1 MADMQRPSL
10 LTSSLL
16 ACVMLGA
23 CEPPAMLP
31 DGGGDAGMPDAPTCT
46 IQIEDPSD
54 DGLTTFPDRSLL
66 ADDPTTESGQRVVL
80 DVERYAE
87 LARRLSGYRATLTD
101 DLSEVDGFGINA
113 DAFFQFGRAF
123 DPAQLPEPSEAAPA
137 EAGVGFVI
145 LDADGPR
152 LMPASITTT
161 DDDATLMLSPLR
173 PLPPRTEVAAYVTR
187 SLTAAAGGC
196 LEPSAATAALL
207 AGPDPETAAA
217 IDALIDLEVITSAS
231 DLVAITTYPTQ
242 SIYEDGIAINEDIAG
257 RDFIFEAPPT
267 CVDEAL
273 WTRCEARFVAGDY
286 RDPEDGVIRRAAGAA
301 IDPRATYTVPITM
314 WLPLDRTG
322 STPVLIY
329 GHGLTGGR
337 GQAARLATFAAP
349 QGIATIAIDA
359 LEHGEHPTVEEP
371 GRSELN
377 TVFAFFGIN
386 LAELRTRALEAA
398 RLRDNFAQST
408 FDRLQLTRLLAQHPD
423 VDGDGT
429 DDLDMDQLAYL
440 GVSLGG
446 IMGPQEMA
454 LDGSIGAGILV
465 VPGGRVSTIISDS
478 ETFAPLI
485 TAVRPAGT
493 TEGDVR
499 RFFPIL
505 QTILERGDPASWA
518 PTLLGE
524 RVPGVEGLPDVL
536 AGMVLDDEIVP
547 NIANYAIARALGIPM
562 VEIALRPQP
571 GIPVITG
578 PLTGNFTRDG
588 LTATGGLLQF
598 DWVADDAG
606 GLEMAD
612 HGNVGDS
619 DVGAEAWLHFLT
631 THFDGA
637 AEIEDPYAAL
647 GVTRP

>member
-1 MADMQRPSL
+1 MERRSL
-10 LTSSLL
+10 CLVAISTCAL
-16 ACVMLGA
+16 LGA
-23 CEPPAMLP
+23 CDPPTEVP
-31 DGGGDAGMPDAPTCT
+31 DAGSDAGMPDAPSCT
-46 IQIEDPSD
+46 IQIEDPND

-66 ADDPTTESGQRVVL
+66 IDDATTETGRRVVL

-113 DAFFQFGRAF
+113 EAFFQFGRAF
-123 DPAQLPEPSEAAPA
+123 DPAQLPEPDETAPA
-137 EAGVGFVI
+137 AAGIGFVI
-145 LDADGPR
+145 LGPGGPR
-152 LMPASITTT
+152 LMPALVTTT
-161 DDDATLMLSPLR
+161 DEGATLMLSPLR

-196 LEPSAATAALL
+196 LEPSSATGALL
-207 AGPDPETAAA
+207 ASPDPETAAA
-217 IDALIDLEVITSAS
+217 VTALIDLGVITAAS
-231 DLVAITTYPTQ
+231 ELVAITTYPTQ
-242 SIYEDGIAINEDIAG
+242 SIYEDGIAIADDIRG
-257 RDFIFEAPPT
+257 RDFAFEAPPT
-267 CVDEAL
+267 CVDEPL
-273 WTRCEARFVAGDY
+273 WTRCEARFIAGDY
-286 RDPEDGVIRRAAGAA
+286 RDPDDGVIRRAAGAA
-301 IDPRATYTVPITM
+301 IDPRASYSIPITM

-322 STPVLIY
+322 PVPVLVY

-349 QGIATIAIDA
+349 QGIATVAIDA
-359 LEHGEHPTVEEP
+359 LEHGEHPTVAEP
-371 GRSELN
+371 GRSTLN
-377 TVFAFFGIN
+377 TVFAFFGID
-386 LAELRTRALEAA
+386 LSALRTRALQAA
-398 RLRDNFAQST
+398 RLRDNFAQSS

-423 VDGDGT
+423 VDDDGEA
-429 DDLDMDQLAYL
+429 DLDLDRLAYL

-493 TEGDVR
+493 TDGDVR

-518 PTLLGE
+518 PTLLGD
-524 RVPGVEGLPDVL
+524 RVPGVDGLPDIL

-547 NIANYAIARALGIPM
+547 NVANYALARALGIPM
-562 VEIALRPQP
+562 VEVALRPQP
-571 GIPVITG
+571 GIPVVTG

-588 LTATGGLLQF
+588 LVATGGLLQF
-598 DWVADDAG
+598 DWVGDDAG
-606 GLEMAD
+606 GLEVAD

-631 THFDGA
+631 THLDGA

-647 GVTRP
+647 GVSRP